1 MPAFLPLD
9 GLVADFTTLKAKII
23 LKDMKCSK
31 GEKVTGTY
39 KARDGTLNITNK
51 RVVLEG
57 SGDGIVI
64 SLDDLHSFMA
74 SGNGEI
80 RLVWGEQKQMEK
92 IRVDSAVSVETAIRE
107 AVRSCGRQIA

>member
-1 MPAFLPLD
+1 M
-9 GLVADFTTLKAKII
+9 
-23 LKDMKCSK
+23 
-31 GEKVTGTY
+31 TGTY

-80 RLVWGEQKQMEK
+80 KLVWGEQKQMEK
-92 IRVDSAVSVETAIRE
+92 IRVDSAVSVETAISE